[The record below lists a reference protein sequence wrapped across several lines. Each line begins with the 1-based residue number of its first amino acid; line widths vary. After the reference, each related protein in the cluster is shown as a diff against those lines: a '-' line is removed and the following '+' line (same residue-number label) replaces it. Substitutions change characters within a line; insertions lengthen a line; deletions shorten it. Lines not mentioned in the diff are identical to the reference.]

1 MMKSMCTGQKM
12 SRLDMS
18 WGSPAFLI
26 PYWDIT
32 PIKTDDV
39 KKPEGYQFGSRKQ
52 LKEKI
57 LELHGLVGNANVKD
71 KHVVIGAGAT
81 QIILGLLNV
90 LKLKKSDYAFGKKI
104 TSAWAEPPH
113 FSRFPILANFAGL
126 DWKKDKN
133 SLTICTIPNNPDGMF
148 STYAKCDILDLTYMW
163 PQYTSHLKKYNHP
176 AMVFSLSKAT
186 GHAST
191 RIGWAIIKDKDIAV
205 ALEQYIEL
213 SSSGLSIDAQ
223 IKAEKIIDSQLK
235 RDFTVFEDGKK
246 TLESRWDTVNR
257 LVRSKAFPFNVLNNS
272 GMFLWAE
279 GKCPENIICL
289 PGEALKGQK
298 NQFRLNLGCSDETF
312 AAFVQMF
319 ITGK

>member
-1 MMKSMCTGQKM
+1 M
-12 SRLDMS
+12 SKLDMS
-18 WGSPAFLI
+18 WGSPAFLT

-32 PIKTDDV
+32 PIKTDDI
-39 KKPEGYQFGSRKQ
+39 KKSGVYQFGSRKQ

-57 LELHGLVGNANVKD
+57 LELHTLVQNVNIKD
-71 KHVVIGAGAT
+71 KHVVVGAGAT

-133 SLTICTIPNNPDGMF
+133 SLTICTIPNNPDGAF

-163 PQYTSHLKKYNHP
+163 PQYTNHIKKYNHP
-176 AMVFSLSKAT
+176 IMIFSLSKAT

-213 SSSGLSIDAQ
+213 ASSGLSIDSQ
-223 IKAEKIIDSQLK
+223 IKAEKVIESQLK

-246 TLESRWDTVNR
+246 TLEFRWNTIRRLNR
-257 LVRSKAFPFNVLNNS
+257 NNAFPFKILNDS

-279 GKCPENIICL
+279 GNCPENIVCL
-289 PGEALKGQK
+289 PGEALKGNK

-312 AAFVQMF
+312 ATFIQMF
-319 ITGK
+319 FSEK